1 MPASRLRLADRSDI
15 PALMT
20 IRSAVRENVLSDPA
34 KVPAGAYCP
43 FIDGRGLWL
52 WEEAGR
58 ILGFAAA
65 DPANGSVWA
74 LFVDP
79 AEEGRGIGRALLS
92 SVLSDLRRAG
102 WARARLSTQP
112 GSRAERFYRR
122 AGWLDAGIAADG
134 DLILE
139 TAL

>member
-1 MPASRLRLADRSDI
+1 
-15 PALMT
+15 
-20 IRSAVRENVLSDPA
+20 
-34 KVPAGAYCP
+34 
-43 FIDGRGLWL
+43 
-52 WEEAGR
+52 
-58 ILGFAAA
+58 
-65 DPANGSVWA
+65 
-74 LFVDP
+74 VDP